1 MRSVNDLRAR
11 LGMNNTKR
19 KTSMKKTG
27 LALLLAS
34 LLMGC
39 GANGDSSSAA
49 AIGAKTSLLAA
60 TLQFFTGGAEVKT
73 YAAARLLDHA
83 SFGPTDAA
91 IADVKAR
98 GIEGWIDHQFVLPAS
113 QIDASFTEDWDSNT
127 TPGVLGRP
135 YYELFPRAFMALM
148 LSGDDQLRLRTT
160 FALSQFI
167 VITDAKIQSFGTTQY
182 FNLLQDH
189 AFGNFAD
196 LLRAVAT
203 SPSMGVFLD
212 NNQNKKEGVCD
223 SCSINENF
231 ARELMQL
238 FTLGVTRLNKDGSV
252 QRDAA
257 GKLIETYTQDDVQG
271 MARALT
277 GWDTVWNPLGKRNG
291 FYRLPMVAQWVDSHD
306 TGEKKLLGKT
316 IAAGGT
322 AEQDL
327 DSVIAILMAHPNIA
341 PHLSLRMI
349 QHLVTSDPSP
359 AYLSR
364 VASVFENNGSGVRGD
379 MKALVRAILLDPEA
393 RRGDD
398 ASVQERTIGK
408 VREPVLHFSAKLRG
422 IQCRTALSDSSGNMY
437 GVNNQQPFNATSVF
451 SFYSPTYRAAGSN
464 LLAPEQKL
472 LISQEFSAR
481 LGGLS
486 WIANSVPQNLSSAGC
501 KLDEFVTAL
510 ATSKRAFLNL
520 ASARYFRGSMPPPLR
535 DSAESLVDQLS
546 WMGPTEKAAT
556 MIQFLLFSPAFGVIK

>member
-1 MRSVNDLRAR
+1 ME
-11 LGMNNTKR
+11 
-19 KTSMKKTG
+19 KTG
-27 LALLLAS
+27 LALLMAS
-34 LLMGC
+34 LLLGC
-39 GANGDSSSAA
+39 GADGGGTDSSSATA
-49 AIGAKTSLLAA
+49 GGAKPSLLAA
-60 TLQFFTGGAEVKT
+60 TLQFFAGGAEVKT

-98 GIEGWIDHQFVLPAS
+98 GVEGWIDHQFALPAS
-113 QIDASFTEDWDSNT
+113 QIDASFAEDWDSNT

-160 FALSQFI
+160 LALSQFI
-167 VITDAKIQSFGTTQY
+167 VITEGKIQSFGTAQY
-182 FNLLQDH
+182 FNLLQNQ

-196 LLRAVAT
+196 LLRVVVK

-257 GKLIETYTQDDVQG
+257 GKLIETYTQDDVQA

-291 FYRLPMVAQWVDSHD
+291 FYRLPMLAQWAGSHD

-316 IAAGGT
+316 IAAGGS

-327 DSVIAILMAHPNIA
+327 ESVISILMTHSNIA
-341 PHLSLRMI
+341 PHVSLRMI

-364 VASVFENNGSGVRGD
+364 IASVFENNGSGVRGD
-379 MKALVRAILLDPEA
+379 MQALIRAILLDPEA
-393 RRGDD
+393 RRADD
-398 ASVQERTIGK
+398 ASVQERTFGK

-422 IQCRTALSDSSGNMY
+422 MQCRTALSDINGNMY
-437 GVNNQQPFNATSVF
+437 AVYNQQPFNPASVF
-451 SFYSPTYRAAGSN
+451 SFYSPTYRAPGSL

-472 LISQEFSAR
+472 LTSQEFSGR

-486 WIANSVPQNLSSAGC
+486 GIANTAPQNLSSAGC
-501 KLDEFVTAL
+501 KLDEFATAL
-510 ATSKRAFLNL
+510 STSKRAFLNL

-535 DSAESLVDQLS
+535 DSAEALVDQLT
-546 WMGPTEKAAT
+546 WMSPTEKAAS